1 MNEKLVLNSLT
12 GKMFEPVPI
21 KTYDEVLMD
30 IENWSLNIANGVNG
44 YGVHWSSEYSEWNHE
59 KMTEIVRI
67 LDECTQEDVCEML
80 YYLGKVYAQQTP
92 KKEWWPFLLGGDE
105 KKVEKLRDKLRRIR
119 NIGQEIH
126 DRGGFTAMQ
135 ANFYIFFNIL
145 IPHNPAERAVK
156 FRDIKYLWDGLGE
169 WKE

>member
-1 MNEKLVLNSLT
+1 MRGYLRDQQTHEKLGGEEKL
-12 GKMFEPVPI
+12 GRM
-21 KTYDEVLMD
+21 
-30 IENWSLNIANGVNG
+30 IEIN
-44 YGVHWSSEYSEWNHE
+44 
-59 KMTEIVRI
+59 
-67 LDECTQEDVCEML
+67 
-80 YYLGKVYAQQTP
+80 
-92 KKEWWPFLLGGDE
+92 DE
-105 KKVEKLRDKLRRIR
+105 KAKKLRDKLRRIR

-156 FRDIKYLWDGLGE
+156 FRDIKYLWDGIGE

>member
-80 YYLGKVYAQQTP
+80 YYLGKVYAQGYVYDG
-92 KKEWWPFLLGGDE
+92 LGGDE
-105 KKVEKLRDKLRRIR
+105 KKAEKLRDKLRRIR

-156 FRDIKYLWDGLGE
+156 FRDIKYLWHGIGE